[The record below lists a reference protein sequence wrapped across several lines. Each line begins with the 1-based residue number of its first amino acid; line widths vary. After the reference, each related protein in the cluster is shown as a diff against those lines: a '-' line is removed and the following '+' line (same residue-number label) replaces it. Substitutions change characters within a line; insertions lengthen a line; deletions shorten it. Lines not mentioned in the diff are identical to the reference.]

1 MMTTL
6 INHIPKVV
14 FHLLISDKF
23 EIDWIKNGIFGVV
36 IFSVFLRFQGK
47 LFEIFIT
54 LTIRKYLTNQ
64 LLNNV
69 QKFHGLIIQE
79 TDSS

>member
-1 MMTTL
+1 MATL
-6 INHIPKVV
+6 INHISEIV

-23 EIDWIKNGIFGVV
+23 EIDWIKNGIFRVV

-47 LFEIFIT
+47 LFEILIT

-64 LLNNV
+64 LLDNV
-69 QKFHGLIIQE
+69 QKFHWLIKQE
-79 TDSS
+79 TDSP